1 MTDGRQGQ
9 KRAGVVAPAFSFWRG
24 LGAWR
29 VCDCV
34 STFVATFEE
43 KSVSDRER
51 NLMKVIR
58 FLLEKMRRCKE
69 KRKKPSVYW
78 TSSLAQKEGFEPSRR
93 FTQPTPLAGEPLRP
107 LGYFCKT
114 GDIKIWRRERDSN
127 PRYLSVSLVF
137 KTSAINRSAISPSQ
151 SNQQRYYMIIGACCQ
166 APFFHLRKLCVFG
179 RVSGAAPTALACPRG
194 AGSPARHE
202 GGGPCPNGSRPQRA
216 RRARSRAPAFLR
228 AAVRFA

>member
-1 MTDGRQGQ
+1 MPCVAAQAGSALTAH
-9 KRAGVVAPAFSFWRG
+9 RAVIHCCPVQIPSQERM
-24 LGAWR
+24 LGKG
-29 VCDCV
+29 
-34 STFVATFEE
+34 
-43 KSVSDRER
+43 KSPDA
-51 NLMKVIR
+51 
-58 FLLEKMRRCKE
+58 
-69 KRKKPSVYW
+69 
-78 TSSLAQKEGFEPSRR
+78 SSRLFLAQKEGFEPSRR

-179 RVSGAAPTALACPRG
+179 RVSGAAPAALACPRG

-216 RRARSRAPAFLR
+216 RRARSRAPAFPR
-228 AAVRFA
+228 AAVRSA